1 MTDFE
6 LITLYTEQVSLFF
19 TVITVLTTILFSF
32 LAGMYFIAG
41 RINMALVIV
50 LSALF
55 GVVSFGLVGAVY
67 AAGARAVSLGEQ
79 MVARINAPGSEI
91 AWLFPGVMPDGL
103 PRNFYYF
110 FLIAIFLALLFVMLR
125 RREVKKR
132 KVA

>member
-1 MTDFE
+1 MTDYE
-6 LITLYTEQVSLFF
+6 LISLYTEQVSLFF

-79 MVARINAPGSEI
+79 MVMRINAQGSDI

-110 FLIAIFLALLFVMLR
+110 FLIAILLALLFVMLR

-132 KVA
+132 KAS